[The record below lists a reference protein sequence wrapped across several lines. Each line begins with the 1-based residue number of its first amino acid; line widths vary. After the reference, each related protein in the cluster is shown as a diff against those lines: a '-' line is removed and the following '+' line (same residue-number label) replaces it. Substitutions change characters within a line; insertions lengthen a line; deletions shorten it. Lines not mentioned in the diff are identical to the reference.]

1 MESQI
6 WVASPGNGVQRSV
19 QGCAKVSEGVHN
31 SVQKV
36 CRQHGRVHRR
46 CRRVC
51 TQHRRVHTCAQ
62 VVTPG
67 NGVVGRWSGWYGCM
81 PSAPR
86 GENSKIFECVPVLTG
101 LTAKNRLRVD
111 WRGVGEVAQGQGMD
125 GGWAQGG
132 WRPIVA
138 WVERVN
144 Q

>member
-6 WVASPGNGVQRSV
+6 WVASPGNGVQRSA
-19 QGCAKVSEGVHN
+19 QGCTKVHEGVHN

-46 CRRVC
+46 CRRV
-51 TQHRRVHTCAQ
+51 RTCVQ
-62 VVTPG
+62 VVAPG
-67 NGVVGRWSGWYGCM
+67 DRVVGGWSGWYGCM

-111 WRGVGEVAQGQGMD
+111 WRGVGVVAQGQGMD
-125 GGWAQGG
+125 GGCAK
-132 WRPIVA
+132 
-138 WVERVN
+138 
-144 Q
+144 

>member
-6 WVASPGNGVQRSV
+6 WVASPGNGAQRST
-19 QGCAKVSEGVHN
+19 QGCTKVCEGVRN

-36 CRQHGRVHRR
+36 CQQHGRVRR
-46 CRRVC
+46 QRRRV
-51 TQHRRVHTCAQ
+51 RTCVQ

-67 NGVVGRWSGWYGCM
+67 NGVVGGWSGWYGCM

-111 WRGVGEVAQGQGMD
+111 WRGVGVVAQGQGMD
-125 GGWAQGG
+125 GGGAK
-132 WRPIVA
+132 
-138 WVERVN
+138 
-144 Q
+144 